1 MNDKL
6 RIAHISLPF
15 YNGGGL
21 VKYVKDI
28 VNKQINDENIEYV
41 CVFYTNNYNLI
52 LNKPNVKYKKGNLSD
67 LFEIN
72 NFNPTTLFEG
82 TRYPELDIEN
92 KELEDVIIK
101 KLNKMKINIVH
112 FHTFHGLTSN
122 LIKRIK
128 ENNIKIIYTAHDYQ
142 PICNRITFLDK
153 NNKYCKSIENCSIC
167 NSNAISKNKLK
178 IRYSPISNKLK
189 TNNYI
194 KSKVKNIISN
204 INRNKNKAIK
214 TEDIRLNKVSNGIYK
229 ERAYSFV
236 NNFNKYADKIIYS
249 SYITKNIFESKGILK
264 TKSELIPISN
274 QNLMKKI
281 ENYQVKLD
289 KEIIRFGYLGGDRK
303 EKGYEILIRVFEKLF
318 TNNITNWKLF
328 LLGSGSENIH
338 IPNSIKENVIIKGY
352 LEESLYDNFDV
363 LIVPSIWAE
372 TFNFVVAEGI
382 ANKKIII
389 ASNIVGSANLYK
401 NSGVLTYDFNNK
413 NGLYEMIIPIL
424 IEKDKHYNIDIEK
437 NKYYKYIDFNNHYQ
451 SIVDLYFRLLN

>member
-52 LNKPNVKYKKGNLSD
+52 FNKPNVKYKKGNLSD

-249 SYITKNIFESKGILK
+249 SYITKNIF
-264 TKSELIPISN
+264 
-274 QNLMKKI
+274 
-281 ENYQVKLD
+281 
-289 KEIIRFGYLGGDRK
+289 
-303 EKGYEILIRVFEKLF
+303 
-318 TNNITNWKLF
+318 
-328 LLGSGSENIH
+328 
-338 IPNSIKENVIIKGY
+338 
-352 LEESLYDNFDV
+352 
-363 LIVPSIWAE
+363 
-372 TFNFVVAEGI
+372 
-382 ANKKIII
+382 
-389 ASNIVGSANLYK
+389 
-401 NSGVLTYDFNNK
+401 
-413 NGLYEMIIPIL
+413 
-424 IEKDKHYNIDIEK
+424 
-437 NKYYKYIDFNNHYQ
+437 
-451 SIVDLYFRLLN
+451 

>member
-41 CVFYTNNYNLI
+41 CVFYTNNYNFI
-52 LNKPNVKYKKGNLSD
+52 FNKPSVKYKKGNICD

-92 KELEDVIIK
+92 KDLEDVIVK

-128 ENNIKIIYTAHDYQ
+128 ENNINIVYTTHDYQ
-142 PICNRITFLDK
+142 PICNRVTFLDK
-153 NNKYCKSIENCSIC
+153 DNNYCKGINDCSRC

-178 IRYSPISNKLK
+178 IRYSSISNKLK

-194 KSKVKNIISN
+194 KNKVKNIISN
-204 INRNKNKAIK
+204 SNRNKDK
-214 TEDIRLNKVSNGIYK
+214 TIEIQHTKLNKINNELYK
-229 ERAYSFV
+229 ERSNSFV
-236 NNFNKYADKIIYS
+236 NNFNKYIDKIIYS
-249 SYITKNIFESKGILK
+249 SYVTKNIFESKGVFGN
-264 TKSELIPISN
+264 KSKLIPISN
-274 QNLMKKI
+274 QNLNKKI
-281 ENYQVKLD
+281 ENYQIKLD
-289 KEIIRFGYLGGDRK
+289 KKIIRFGYLGGDRR
-303 EKGYEILIRVFEKLF
+303 EKGYEFLIKIFEELYKD
-318 TNNITNWKLF
+318 NITEWRLI
-328 LLGSGSENIH
+328 LLGSGAENI
-338 IPNSIKENVIIKGY
+338 ILPNQIKNNVIVKGH
-352 LEESLYDNFDV
+352 LDENLYDNFDV

-382 ANKKIII
+382 ANKKLII
-389 ASNIVGSANLYK
+389 ASDIVGSANLYK
-401 NSGVLTYDFNNK
+401 NSGVITYDFTNK
-413 NGLYEMIIPIL
+413 KELYEIMISIL
-424 IEKDKHYNIDIEK
+424 IEKDKNYNIDIEK

-451 SIVDLYFRLLN
+451 SIVDLYFSLLN